1 MFKSLDIQK
10 DMEVVGLEGNHVNR
24 RPLGGRRPH
33 HIEQGRSESRRAAAS
48 HLDRLGRLCGP
59 EGPSQKVVGKRNFAM
74 AGGCL
79 NKPHL

>member
-10 DMEVVGLEGNHVNR
+10 DMEVVGLDGKR
-24 RPLGGRRPH
+24 RPLGGRRPD
-33 HIEQGRSESRRAAAS
+33 HIEQGRSESRRAAPS

-59 EGPSQKVVGKRNFAM
+59 EGPSQQVVGKSNFGM

-79 NKPHL
+79 NKLRL